1 MVTDAPPFEEADG
14 DSDEE
19 FVPEVIRKE
28 RTRRGK
34 KEYYVKWVGFQDDE
48 CTWQSRAS
56 IASCVSVI
64 QAWEAKVALVNDK
77 KAKERVAKETIKL
90 NSKKRSTS
98 KYDMASHKR
107 THGKRVCRKPTC
119 P

>member
-1 MVTDAPPFEEADG
+1 MVTDAPLFEEADG

-34 KEYYVKWVGFQDDE
+34 EKYYVKWVGFQDDE

-64 QAWEAKVALVNDK
+64 QAWEAKGSLGK
-77 KAKERVAKETIKL
+77 KAKGRVATDTSKTI
-90 NSKKRSTS
+90 SKKRSTTS
-98 KYDMASHKR
+98 YDMSRHKR
-107 THGKRVCRKPTC
+107 AHGKRVCKPQHTSTS
-119 P
+119 